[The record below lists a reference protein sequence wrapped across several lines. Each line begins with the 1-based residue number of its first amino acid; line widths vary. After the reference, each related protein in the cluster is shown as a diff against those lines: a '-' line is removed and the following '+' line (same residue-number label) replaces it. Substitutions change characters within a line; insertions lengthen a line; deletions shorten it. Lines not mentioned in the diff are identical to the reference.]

1 MTERNFD
8 ENPVPT
14 PLGDAKPTSTNA
26 ILSLILSILGVIGIV
41 PVIGSILGLVFG
53 YNARNE
59 IKESDGDLSGE
70 GMAQW
75 GIILGWVG
83 LALVLLACCIAA
95 FAFFLF
101 FVIAISE
108 SSGGYYGYL
117 PSMLGM
123 LV

>member
-1 MTERNFD
+1 MTEQRFD
-8 ENPVPT
+8 ENPVPA
-14 PLGDAKPTSTNA
+14 PAGEAKSTSTNA
-26 ILSLILSILGVIGIV
+26 ILSLILSILGLIGIV

-53 YNARNE
+53 YNARKE
-59 IKESDGDLSGE
+59 IEASDDLSGE

-123 LV
+123 LI

>member
-1 MTERNFD
+1 MTEQSFDRN
-8 ENPVPT
+8 PAPA
-14 PLGDAKPTSTNA
+14 PIGDAKPTSTNA
-26 ILSLILSILGVIGIV
+26 ILSLILSILGLIGIV

-53 YNARNE
+53 YKARKE
-59 IKESDGDLSGE
+59 IELSAGE
-70 GMAQW
+70 LGGEVMVQW
-75 GIILGWVG
+75 GIILGWIG
-83 LALVLLACCIAA
+83 LALVLLACCLMA

>member
-1 MTERNFD
+1 MTERNFE

-14 PLGDAKPTSTNA
+14 PAGDVKPSSTNA
-26 ILSLILSILGVIGIV
+26 ILSLILSILGLIGIV

-53 YNARNE
+53 YNARKE
-59 IKESDGDLSGE
+59 IEASDDLSGE

-83 LALVLLACCIAA
+83 LALVLLACCLVA

-101 FVIAISE
+101 VIIAE
-108 SSGGYYGYL
+108 SNSGYYGYL